1 MKNGMKVVDADAHMQ
16 EPGDLWDNY
25 VESAFY
31 DRRPI
36 VEEVEHRIYYRY
48 ATSELF
54 PAGSEGLPTSVWKE
68 RPSKMFERL
77 PEKYGQAYDNWWS
90 VESRLADMD
99 RFGWDKMVCIPGIGS
114 APLKQD
120 GRDPDLI
127 WALTRAYHNWA
138 HDFCSADP
146 SRLKMVV
153 DLPPYDIE
161 RTIIETR
168 RAVAELG
175 AVTVMMPKPQAGKFW
190 HEPEYDA
197 FWDLITELDVPLA
210 FHGVGAASPHAS
222 SRYSGHMGALFALQH
237 VIGFPV
243 ENMISLGHLMYT
255 GIFDRHPNLRTS
267 FLEGNAGWVPFWLGR
282 LDDHAVGRQSVFFEN
297 NNLAL
302 TPSEYFTR
310 NVFVA
315 CDGDEVGL
323 AAVLDLVGDDN
334 FIWNTDY
341 PHSDAPD
348 PDKALPELLNQPI
361 SEESKRKIL
370 WDNPLRLFGER
381 LAA

>member
-54 PAGSEGLPTSVWKE
+54 PAGSEGLPTSVWKK

-138 HDFCSADP
+138 HDFCSADS
-146 SRLKMVV
+146 SRLK
-153 DLPPYDIE
+153 DGGGPP
-161 RTIIETR
+161 
-168 RAVAELG
+168 
-175 AVTVMMPKPQAGKFW
+175 
-190 HEPEYDA
+190 
-197 FWDLITELDVPLA
+197 
-210 FHGVGAASPHAS
+210 
-222 SRYSGHMGALFALQH
+222 AL
-237 VIGFPV
+237 
-243 ENMISLGHLMYT
+243 
-255 GIFDRHPNLRTS
+255 
-267 FLEGNAGWVPFWLGR
+267 
-282 LDDHAVGRQSVFFEN
+282 
-297 NNLAL
+297 
-302 TPSEYFTR
+302 
-310 NVFVA
+310 
-315 CDGDEVGL
+315 
-323 AAVLDLVGDDN
+323 
-334 FIWNTDY
+334 
-341 PHSDAPD
+341 
-348 PDKALPELLNQPI
+348 
-361 SEESKRKIL
+361 
-370 WDNPLRLFGER
+370 
-381 LAA
+381 